1 MTRGCLEP
9 GTIVGGYRV
18 DALAGRGGMA
28 TVYEATQLSLQRTIA
43 LKLLRPELG
52 GDPEFRERFRQE
64 GLLQAALDHP
74 NVIPIYE
81 AGESGEGLFLAMR
94 FVRGPNLKCL
104 IATGELTPVRA
115 LNILGQVAD
124 ALDTAHEAGLI
135 HRDIKPQ
142 NILVTRRDH
151 GYLADFG
158 LTKSPDAQSL
168 TRTGTFLGTLNY
180 VAPEQIRDQGSSTRS
195 DIYSLGAV
203 LFESLTGV
211 VPYPRSTEA
220 AVMYAH
226 LEDPT
231 PSVSEYRS
239 DVTPALD
246 EVVARALSKDPGE
259 RQASATALLLEAH
272 RAICLN

>member
-1 MTRGCLEP
+1 MTRAAIEP
-9 GTIVGGYRV
+9 GAIVGGYRV

-43 LKLLRPELG
+43 LKLLRLELG

-81 AGESGEGLFLAMR
+81 AGDSDKGLFLAMR
-94 FVRGPNLKCL
+94 FVRGPNLKRL

-124 ALDTAHEAGLI
+124 ALDTAHQAGLI
-135 HRDIKPQ
+135 HRDVKPQ
-142 NILVTRRDH
+142 NILVARRDH

-158 LTKSPDAQSL
+158 LTKSPDAHSL

-180 VAPEQIRDQGSSTRS
+180 VAPEQIRDQASSTRS

-211 VPYPRSTEA
+211 VPFPRSTEA
-220 AVMYAH
+220 ALMYAH

-246 EVVARALSKDPGE
+246 EVVARALSKDPAE
-259 RQASATALLLEAH
+259 RQASATALLVEAR